1 MLMAKIFPLLLLLTL
16 PSQAELFRV
25 DGQKKAVDVNTLL
38 VYDRPNIV
46 CFFAVNNSICRS
58 LYPKIEKLARRGDL
72 DLHLVDVGNVN
83 SPTAKKYAITSVPY
97 FKMYDKK
104 SNLTSEGSPAYKQ
117 VTEMLDKL

>member
-1 MLMAKIFPLLLLLTL
+1 MRLLVLLVMLMAIPVE
-16 PSQAELFRV
+16 AELHRV
-25 DGQKKAVDVNTLL
+25 DGQKKAIDVNTLL

-46 CFFAVNNSICRS
+46 CFFAVSNSICRN
-58 LYPKIEKLARRGDL
+58 LYPKIEQLARRGDL
-72 DLHLVDVGNVN
+72 ELHLVDVGDVH
-83 SPTAKKYAITSVPY
+83 SPTARKYAITSVPY